1 MGFCDVTDIYPKNP
15 TSIII
20 FWNQL
25 KDNVDKDIQTKYYT
39 KFKEN
44 NNDLDNNNKKKSKS
58 TRLR

>member
-1 MGFCDVTDIYPKNP
+1 M
-15 TSIII
+15 II

-25 KDNVDKDIQTKYYT
+25 KDNVDKDIQTKYYI

-44 NNDLDNNNKKKSKS
+44 NNELDNNNKKKSKS